1 MAINHS
7 GGASGRA
14 DAIDARALD
23 DAAYYFDDAASVG
36 RDHARQALRLDS
48 KIALVTG
55 AGAGIGAAIAARFAA
70 EGAFVYAS
78 DLDSAAARATAEQI
92 TAAGNRAEALPL
104 DVTRGQDIEAALR
117 TIERAHGRLDVL
129 VNNAGLNVRGDFRHM
144 SDADWTRIRDV
155 NLDGVVRIARD
166 GFALLKASGHGSLVN
181 LASIMGHRG
190 MRQLAGY
197 AATKGAVSALT
208 RALAVE
214 YAPFGIRVNALAPGF
229 IETALTD
236 RVLRNPMIAKA
247 LIDKTPLRRFG
258 TPEDVAAVALFFA
271 SDESAFVTG
280 AELAVDGGM
289 AAGL

>member
-1 MAINHS
+1 M
-7 GGASGRA
+7 
-14 DAIDARALD
+14 
-23 DAAYYFDDAASVG
+23 V
-36 RDHARQALRLDS
+36 RLAG
-48 KIALVTG
+48 KVALVTG

-70 EGAFVYAS
+70 EGAHVFVS
-78 DLDSAAARATAEQI
+78 DVDGGAATRIAGEIAARGHAT
-92 TAAGNRAEALPL
+92 TALSL
-104 DVTRGQDIEAALR
+104 DVTRGQDVQAAFR
-117 TIERAHGRLDVL
+117 TVESSHGKLDIV

-144 SDADWTRIRDV
+144 SDADWTKIRDV

-166 GFALLKASGHGSLVN
+166 GFGLLKASGRGSLVN

-190 MRQLAGY
+190 LRQLAGY

-236 RVLRNPMIAKA
+236 RVLRNPAVAKV
-247 LIDKTPLRRFG
+247 LLDQTPLRRFG
-258 TPEDVAAVALFFA
+258 TAEDVAAAALFFA
-271 SDESAFVTG
+271 SDDSAFVTG